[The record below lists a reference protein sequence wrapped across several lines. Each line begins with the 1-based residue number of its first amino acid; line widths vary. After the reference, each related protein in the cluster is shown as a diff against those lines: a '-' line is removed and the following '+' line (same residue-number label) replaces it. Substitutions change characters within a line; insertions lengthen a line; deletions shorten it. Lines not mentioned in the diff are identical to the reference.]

1 MDTLQHR
8 VKNVIDSTKNVSPS
22 RGRTGPVLYWM
33 CRDQRVHDNWALLYA
48 QQLAQQKKLP
58 FGLVF
63 CLTGALPYATA
74 RHHHFMIKGLQDVV
88 KHCIKLNVPLW
99 LLPPEQGCVSTALPK
114 LTKELQSATVVTDIM
129 PLRYRNQWIEKMKAP
144 LEKDGVTLI
153 EVDAHNVVPL
163 WVTSQKQEW
172 AARTIRPKITGCLPK
187 YLTDIP
193 AVGKQSTSVWPA
205 TQLCG
210 PKPITSPDEL
220 EKYLPGSPQADA
232 KSIGLLVKFPEVLP
246 VQWIIPGEDAA
257 RKALQTF
264 IFAKLRR
271 YNEDRN
277 KPELSATSALSPYF
291 HFGHLSPQRAA
302 YEVKHSKCASDAVA
316 AFIEEAVVRRELSDN
331 FTYYNLE
338 YDRPSGMPNWAVA
351 SLEDHAPDKREYLYT
366 QSQLE
371 QAKTHDD
378 LWNAAQEQL
387 VSKGHMHGFMRMY
400 WAKKIL
406 EWTPTAEVAY
416 RYALMLNDKYSLD
429 GNDPNGFVGVAW
441 SIYGVHDMGWTE
453 RPIFGKVRFMNYA
466 GCKRKFSIPAFIDSV
481 RSETSAEKKKTFF
494 EPKPTKAKGPVI
506 LPNLTKRSRSL

>member
-1 MDTLQHR
+1 MINIEKRAKIILEG
-8 VKNVIDSTKNVSPS
+8 KSNNA
-22 RGRTGPVLYWM
+22 GPVLYWM

-257 RKALQTF
+257 RKALAHF
-264 IFAKLRR
+264 ISTKLKT
-271 YNEDRN
+271 YSDDRN
-277 KPELSATSALSPYF
+277 QPPLDGTSVLSPYF

-302 YEVKHSKCASDAVA
+302 YEVKCSKGPSAAVA
-316 AFIEEAVVRRELSDN
+316 TFLEESVVRAELADN
-331 FTYYNLE
+331 FTYYNPN
-338 YDRPSGMPNWAVA
+338 YDTRKGMPDWAVK
-351 SLEDHAPDKREYLYT
+351 SLDRHDKDKREHLYT
-366 QSQLE
+366 EQELE
-371 QAKTHDD
+371 AGKTKDD
-378 LWNAAQEQL
+378 LWNAAQHQL
-387 VSKGHMHGFMRMY
+387 VHKGHMHGYVRMY

-406 EWTPTAEVAY
+406 EWTPSSDFAFRHA
-416 RYALMLNDKYSLD
+416 MKLNDKYSLD
-429 GNDPNGFVGVAW
+429 GNDPKGFVGVSW
-441 SIYGVHDMGWTE
+441 SMYGVHDRAWAE
-453 RPIFGKVRFMNYA
+453 RSVFGKVRYMNYA
-466 GCKRKFSIPAFIDSV
+466 GCQRKFDIPGYITRVAREV
-481 RSETSAEKKKTFF
+481 A
-494 EPKPTKAKGPVI
+494 
-506 LPNLTKRSRSL
+506 